1 MPSNAPRPS
10 DPARL
15 VSLLW
20 EPSDR
25 PGRTGVTKQAVVD
38 AAVAIADAE
47 GLGALTM
54 RRVAERIGVGAMTLY
69 THVPGK
75 PELVELMLD
84 AVAGEV
90 YADGVLPG
98 GQGDWRDGARFIAE
112 RNWRHHLRHPWT
124 VEVVPGRPVL
134 GPGVSAKY
142 DAELAP
148 FDGIGLSDLE
158 MDQLL
163 CGVLA
168 LVEATARQQ
177 VGLDRVR
184 AGNGDLDWW
193 TTVSPVLARSMTG
206 SRFPLAERV
215 GAATGEAVEAGDPQ
229 ATLRLSLDL
238 LLDGVSGR
246 LR

>member
-10 DPARL
+10 DPTRL

-25 PGRTGVTKQAVVD
+25 PGRTGLTKQAVVEH
-38 AAVAIADAE
+38 AIAIADAE

-54 RRVAERIGVGAMTLY
+54 RRVAERVGVGAMTLY

-90 YADGVLPG
+90 YADGALPG
-98 GQGDWRDGARFIAE
+98 ERDDWRMGARLVAE
-112 RNWRHHLRHPWT
+112 RNWQHHLRHPWT
-124 VEVVPGRPVL
+124 VEVLPGRPVL
-134 GPGVSAKY
+134 GPGVTAKY
-142 DAELAP
+142 EAELAP
-148 FDGIGLSDLE
+148 FDDIGLPDLE

-163 CGVLA
+163 CGILA

-193 TTVSPVLARSMTG
+193 TTVSPVLTRAMAGR
-206 SRFPLAERV
+206 RFPLAERV
-215 GAATGEAVEAGDPQ
+215 GAATGEAVEAGDPL
-229 ATLRLSLDL
+229 ATLRISLDL
-238 LLDGVSGR
+238 LLDGVSLR
-246 LR
+246 LA